1 MDDKLQ
7 PVLKKLCNMEELL
20 QKKRRS
26 SYCSGPGQSCQN
38 VRNEKAQENET
49 TKSGM
54 CGNLFKIEKAE
65 THLERTTGEGDFN
78 FCSFQRR
85 KQPKRPSKKDRVRRQ
100 KQIVRKA
107 QEARNHY
114 SRPRM
119 RNTCVFK
126 GECKRRS
133 AGSKKA
139 TYISQAD
146 TLKLSHDQLVDKVL
160 MRMTPRQFETR
171 CTHNKVHF
179 VLNEQDTCNPLW
191 SQPATL
197 ML

>member
-1 MDDKLQ
+1 MPGFRYGLNARYHDPI
-7 PVLKKLCNMEELL
+7 PVRVAGRL
-20 QKKRRS
+20 RS
-26 SYCSGPGQSCQN
+26 TQMSRSRNSARSWRFASTTVWSSASACDSYPPQSSLIVSSADPN
-38 VRNEKAQENET
+38 
-49 TKSGM
+49 
-54 CGNLFKIEKAE
+54 
-65 THLERTTGEGDFN
+65 LERTTGEGDFN
-78 FCSFQRR
+78 FCAFQRC
-85 KQPKRPSKKDRVRRQ
+85 KQPKRPSKKDRIRRQ

-160 MRMTPRQFETR
+160 MRMTP
-171 CTHNKVHF
+171 
-179 VLNEQDTCNPLW
+179 
-191 SQPATL
+191 
-197 ML
+197 